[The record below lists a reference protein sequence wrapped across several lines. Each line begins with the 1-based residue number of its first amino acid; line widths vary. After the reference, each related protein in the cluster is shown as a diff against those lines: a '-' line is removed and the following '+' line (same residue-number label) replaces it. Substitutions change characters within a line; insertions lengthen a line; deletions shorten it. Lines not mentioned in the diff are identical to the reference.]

1 VRRGFAGF
9 GALVL
14 CALAAL
20 PVGAQTLATTAGSW
34 VKVFALDVERNLG
47 RSVRVD
53 TASVV
58 PGGLGRT
65 FRQAEVMNR
74 ASRAYP
80 RGTTRFA
87 LRSVDCTGDRVVTSA
102 WQVVGPTGTALGTSA
117 GASAISRV
125 NWDSEDGKVLRY
137 VCQGI
142 LPR

>member
-1 VRRGFAGF
+1 MRRGILG
-9 GALVL
+9 GAALAL
-14 CALAAL
+14 CALAAA
-20 PVGAQTLATTAGSW
+20 PAAAQTLATTAGSW
-34 VKVFALDVERNLG
+34 VKVFALDVERTLG

-53 TASVV
+53 TASIV

-87 LRSVDCTGDRVVTSA
+87 LRSVDCTGGRVVTSA

-117 GASAISRV
+117 GASTVVRV

-137 VCQGI
+137 ICQGI

>member
-1 VRRGFAGF
+1 MSRGILGVT
-9 GALVL
+9 ALAL
-14 CALAAL
+14 CALVTT
-20 PVGAQTLATTAGSW
+20 PVAAQTLATTAGTW
-34 VKVFALDVERNLG
+34 VKVFALDVERTLG

-74 ASRAYP
+74 ANRAYP

-87 LRSVDCTGDRVVTSA
+87 LRSVDCTGGRVVTTQ
-102 WQVVGPTGTALGTSA
+102 WQVVGPTGTALGTSVGA
-117 GASAISRV
+117 GSIGRI